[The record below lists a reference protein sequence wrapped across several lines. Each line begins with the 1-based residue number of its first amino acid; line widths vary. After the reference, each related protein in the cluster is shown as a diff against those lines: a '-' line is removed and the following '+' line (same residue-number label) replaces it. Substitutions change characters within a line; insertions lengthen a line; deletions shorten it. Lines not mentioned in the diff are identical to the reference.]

1 MHREQERA
9 AAILDRRTAVL
20 AARESAAAV
29 ARATPRRAVILWS
42 VGAARAAMDL
52 GHVAAVIP
60 FAGCAAVPTQL
71 AACLGVI
78 GWSGRVHSVI
88 SMRALA
94 GTAGLALPEGDGA
107 AAGEAPRHL
116 ILLRGAAPHLA
127 LAVDSVLGRFDLPD
141 TGETLE
147 HDGTLLPLLDPA
159 ALRTRLGGAAGRQ
172 DL

>member
-20 AARESAAAV
+20 AGRQNAT
-29 ARATPRRAVILWS
+29 ARAHETPRRAVILWS
-42 VGAARAAMDL
+42 VGAGRAAMDL

-94 GTAGLALPEGDGA
+94 GTADLPPPAGDGA
-107 AAGEAPRHL
+107 AASEPLRHL

-127 LAVDSVLGRFDLPD
+127 LAVDSVLGCFDLPD
-141 TGETLE
+141 TGATLD
-147 HDGTLLPLLDPA
+147 HDGALVPLLEPA
-159 ALRTRLGGAAGRQ
+159 ALRARLGGAAGRQ
-172 DL
+172 DP